1 MDKYFWRGC
10 FERAVKT
17 FVQTFVATLGVGA
30 GVVYTVDSV
39 RGLPWL
45 SALITAGVAA
55 ILSVAT
61 SLGSPTFV
69 AGNHPEAP
77 ALAGEDVELI
87 EPPAEPALDIPDDD
101 PGMIEPIN
109 DDAPPADGEPDSAPA
124 LRHAQE

>member
-55 ILSVAT
+55 VLSVAT
-61 SLGSPTFV
+61 SLGSPGFV
-69 AGNHPEAP
+69 AGNHPRFP
-77 ALAGEDVELI
+77 DLASEDPELI
-87 EPPAEPALDIPDDD
+87 AAALDVPADD
-101 PGMIEPIN
+101 PGMIEPA
-109 DDAPPADGEPDSAPA
+109 DDTAPTDDETGSVAVA
-124 LRHAQE
+124 RHAEV

>member
-1 MDKYFWRGC
+1 MDKHFWRGC

-55 ILSVAT
+55 VLSVAT
-61 SLGSPTFV
+61 SLGSPGFV
-69 AGNHPEAP
+69 AGNHPRFPDLASEALGVP
-77 ALAGEDVELI
+77 A
-87 EPPAEPALDIPDDD
+87 DD
-101 PGMIEPIN
+101 PGMIEPA
-109 DDAPPADGEPDSAPA
+109 DDTASADDETGSVAVA
-124 LRHAQE
+124 RHAEV

>member
-1 MDKYFWRGC
+1 MNKFFWRGC

-55 ILSVAT
+55 VLSVAT
-61 SLGSPTFV
+61 SLGSPSFV
-69 AGNHPEAP
+69 AGNHPRFP
-77 ALAGEDVELI
+77 DPVDED
-87 EPPAEPALDIPDDD
+87 PEPAATVLGVPVDD
-101 PGMIEPIN
+101 PGMIEPA
-109 DDAPPADGEPDSAPA
+109 DDTAPTGDETGSVAVA
-124 LRHAQE
+124 RHAQE

>member
-55 ILSVAT
+55 VLSVAT
-61 SLGSPTFV
+61 SLGSPGFV
-69 AGNHPEAP
+69 AGNHPRFP
-77 ALAGEDVELI
+77 DLASEDPELI
-87 EPPAEPALDIPDDD
+87 ATALGPADD
-101 PGMIEPIN
+101 PGMIEPA
-109 DDAPPADGEPDSAPA
+109 DDTAPTDDETGSVAVA
-124 LRHAQE
+124 RHAEV